1 MERDIITASL
11 NMYANMNTLQQPI
24 PQMGGNIFPA
34 PGNHPAVAVAA
45 IHQIMQQQM
54 KNTLTAPIPLP
65 QTSPMSMSPV
75 PPIGG
80 PDFNQQLLF
89 QNQAAAAAA
98 AASNKQMRLSPLPAG
113 NCLNLNNCT
122 NGRELSSYDVN
133 WNLRKNLRENDV
145 IEGRPLKSLQ
155 TNTSQNLPKETD
167 FLFCFSFSSFFQMF
181 FLC

>member
-1 MERDIITASL
+1 MSQPGIPAMERDIITASL
-11 NMYANMNTLQQPI
+11 NMYANINTLQQPI

-34 PGNHPAVAVAA
+34 PGNHPTVAVAA

-80 PDFNQQLLF
+80 PDYNQQLLF

-113 NCLNLNNCT
+113 NCLNYNSLYYTYLNT
-122 NGRELSSYDVN
+122 
-133 WNLRKNLRENDV
+133 RENSV
-145 IEGRPLKSLQ
+145 QL
-155 TNTSQNLPKETD
+155 
-167 FLFCFSFSSFFQMF
+167 
-181 FLC
+181 

>member
-34 PGNHPAVAVAA
+34 PGNHPAVAAVA

-80 PDFNQQLLF
+80 PDFNQQLF
-89 QNQAAAAAA
+89 IQNQAAAAA

-113 NCLNLNNCT
+113 NCLNINSCINA
-122 NGRELSSYDVN
+122 G
-133 WNLRKNLRENDV
+133 
-145 IEGRPLKSLQ
+145 
-155 TNTSQNLPKETD
+155 
-167 FLFCFSFSSFFQMF
+167 
-181 FLC
+181 

>member
-1 MERDIITASL
+1 MERDIITTSL
-11 NMYANMNTLQQPI
+11 NVYANMNTLQQPI

-45 IHQIMQQQM
+45 IHQILQQQM

-80 PDFNQQLLF
+80 PDYNQQLLF
-89 QNQAAAAAA
+89 QNQAV

-113 NCLNLNNCT
+113 NCPYYEYLYKCE
-122 NGRELSSYDVN
+122 RIVQ
-133 WNLRKNLRENDV
+133 LRCQLEFKEEFKKNYV
-145 IEGRPLKSLQ
+145 IEG
-155 TNTSQNLPKETD
+155 
-167 FLFCFSFSSFFQMF
+167 
-181 FLC
+181 